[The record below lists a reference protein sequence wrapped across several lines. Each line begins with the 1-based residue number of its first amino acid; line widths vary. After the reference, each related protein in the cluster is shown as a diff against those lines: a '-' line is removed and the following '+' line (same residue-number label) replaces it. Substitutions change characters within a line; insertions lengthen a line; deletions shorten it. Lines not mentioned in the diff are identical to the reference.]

1 MAALDKAFHDLHR
14 QGLLILANVG
24 DAGGARLVERLGSQA
39 VATSS
44 AAVAWTHGYQDGN
57 QLPLELLSASI
68 GLMTRVL
75 SVPLTVDIEGG
86 YSDDPI
92 AVAKVID
99 AVLAAGAVGI
109 NIEDGVAAPDVLVRK
124 IAAAKQVA
132 NQHGIDLFVNVRC
145 DVYLKNLLPAE
156 QRLEELL
163 RRAARYADAG
173 ADGFFAAGVV
183 EPEEIA
189 TLCRA
194 AEVPV
199 NLLWRLGLA
208 APAELQRLGVRR
220 LSAGSSIAEF
230 LYGALSGLARGF
242 LEEGRLDTQA
252 LQAHSYGE
260 LNALMA
266 PRIP

>member
-1 MAALDKAFHDLHR
+1 MAALAETFHDLHR

-44 AAVAWTHGYQDGN
+44 AAMAWTHGYQDGN
-57 QLPLELLSASI
+57 QLPLASLSASI
-68 GLMTRVL
+68 ASMTRVL

-86 YSDDPI
+86 YSDEPV

-109 NIEDGVAAPDVLVRK
+109 NIEDGVGAPDLLVRK
-124 IAAAKQVA
+124 IETARTVA
-132 NQHGIDLFVNVRC
+132 DRHGIDLFVNVRC

-173 ADGFFAAGVV
+173 ADGFFAAGVT
-183 EPEEIA
+183 EPREIA
-189 TLCRA
+189 TLCR
-194 AEVPV
+194 EVKVPV
-199 NLLWRLGLA
+199 NLLWRAGLA
-208 APAELQRLGVRR
+208 APDELQRLGVRR
-220 LSAGSSIAEF
+220 LSAGSSIAEY
-230 LYGALSGLARGF
+230 LYGALSGLAQGF
-242 LEEGRLDTQA
+242 LKDGRVDVQA
-252 LQAHSYGE
+252 LQAHTYGE
-260 LNALMA
+260 LNALLA
-266 PRIP
+266 PR